1 MYICLQH
8 RTNLITSGETSE
20 VLPLRTRIRKGKL
33 LSLLLFNFV
42 LEILANAITKRGRK
56 GNEDLKKKINCY

>member
-8 RTNLITSGETSE
+8 RTNLITDVSGETSE
-20 VLPLRTRIRKGKL
+20 VLPLRTRIRKGRL

-56 GNEDLKKKINCY
+56 GNED

>member
-8 RTNLITSGETSE
+8 RTNFTTSGKTLE
-20 VLPLRTRIRKGKL
+20 VLPFENKNKKRSL

-42 LEILANAITKRGRK
+42 LEILANAITKRRRK
-56 GNEDLKKKINCY
+56 GNKD